1 MNRTST
7 ILTVAAVSTA
17 GILAYAAYFDY
28 KRRNDAAF
36 RKKLRSCPLFA
47 TSSHSLNHVF
57 ITSPGKEKKKISKTV
72 AQSADLTKPA
82 GGSIEEADIQAVLDK
97 IQGEALPS
105 APEEKEAFF
114 MNQVNLGE
122 QMCLQGA
129 CRIQFTGT
137 YVLRFL

>member
-7 ILTVAAVSTA
+7 VLTVAAVSTA

-82 GGSIEEADIQAVLDK
+82 GGSIEEAMPVMGVERGRMQSCVTLDIVNS
-97 IQGEALPS
+97 GR
-105 APEEKEAFF
+105 EKG
-114 MNQVNLGE
+114 N
-122 QMCLQGA
+122 
-129 CRIQFTGT
+129 
-137 YVLRFL
+137 